1 MTDKNQSRREFVATA
16 AGAAALT
23 AAFGFNRV
31 ASAQDTSTIIT
42 QVVRFKVKEGQEEAA
57 AATLAKLAKDVEEKE
72 PGVLAYIA
80 HFTKDDP
87 KEVVF
92 FEVYKDAEAL
102 AEHGRMPH
110 LAELRTKFMELFQP
124 PLNIQQLEKV
134 GGFMRG

>member
-31 ASAQDTSTIIT
+31 SEAAHHEEAIT
-42 QVVRFKVKEGQEEAA
+42 QIVRFKVQEGKEEAA
-57 AATLAKLAKDVEEKE
+57 AEMLATLTKAVEENE

-80 HFTKDDP
+80 HFTKESP

-92 FEVYKDAEAL
+92 FEVYKNAEAL
-102 AEHGRMPH
+102 AEHGKMPH
-110 LAELRTKFMELFQP
+110 LAEMRKVFMQLFEM
-124 PLNIQQLEKV
+124 PLEIQQLDKV